1 MLVVLEN
8 APTNHRGLLGSMVQI
23 GNPIGVLAAV
33 AIFSLVSKLPDQ
45 ELMSWGLDR
54 ISCTR
59 QKRISAQRRDQAEF
73 FNAIRRLQPSPSR
86 AFAIAAHC
94 EESGRAS
101 RRCRRI

>member
-54 ISCTR
+54 ISCTQ

-73 FNAIRRLQPSPSR
+73 FNI
-86 AFAIAAHC
+86 
-94 EESGRAS
+94 G
-101 RRCRRI
+101 